1 MSTPFQNRIVGTVIV
16 AAAAIIFLPDLLD
29 GKKKTYQEQ
38 FQQIPQP
45 PKVEKVTTPKEF
57 PEQKLNA
64 IEKPEVADDIVAI
77 DDEIA
82 TKTNE
87 QDTPANDSSTDTLI
101 INALDKPKEITTTNV
116 DNAKKD
122 VKKTPIAS
130 VTGEAWVI
138 QLGSFSKKKNVDDL
152 VSKLSSAGYVVFTK
166 PVKTKNRTLTKVF
179 VGPNINKSTLE
190 KQIPELAKIAKVTG
204 KIAKYTPTK

>member
-64 IEKPEVADDIVAI
+64 IEKPAIADDIIAV
-77 DDEIA
+77 DDES
-82 TKTNE
+82 TEQNKPKT
-87 QDTPANDSSTDTLI
+87 DDANNTLI
-101 INALDKPKEITTTNV
+101 ISALDKPKDIATDKVAIQNNSEKN
-116 DNAKKD
+116 
-122 VKKTPIAS
+122 TPIAP

-152 VSKLSSAGYVVFTK
+152 INTLTNAGYVVFTK

-179 VGPNINKSTLE
+179 VGPDINKSKLE
-190 KQIPELAKIAKVTG
+190 KQIPELAKITKVTG